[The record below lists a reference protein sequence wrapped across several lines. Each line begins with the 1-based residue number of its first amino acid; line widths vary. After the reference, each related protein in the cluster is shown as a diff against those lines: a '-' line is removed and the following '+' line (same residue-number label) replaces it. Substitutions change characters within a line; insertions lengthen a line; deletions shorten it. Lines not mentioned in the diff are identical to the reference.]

1 MPIPTQRP
9 EDRDRPTVE
18 AIVAVDPPREFR
30 LHPRD
35 RVVAFT
41 AEAAGARQLFTLG
54 LRGGVPLQLTASE
67 KDVSDPDWS
76 SDGRWLAYVR
86 DTAIWAIEADGS
98 GATRIAD
105 HPAGN
110 TVPRWSPDGRT
121 LAFLSRRRGWSQ
133 VWIVDTG
140 LPRRGRPPSS
150 PRAPEPRPL
159 TGAGIDVE
167 DFAWSPDGRSVA
179 VMAQRDPDLTTSQI
193 TIVDVAS
200 GSEDLVAGSGAWET
214 AGRWTP
220 DGGLLFVS
228 DADGWFQ
235 VVHLSADRRMR
246 TVLTEGR
253 REHGEPGGEW
263 GFRPLASPD
272 GRRYVHIEVHDG
284 LVDLVVAPLPAGRGR
299 ARARPA
305 ETARVVNPWPGIWRA
320 VGWLADGSGLVAL
333 GESERRP
340 QDLWLLPV
348 AGAGRRR
355 AAAGPARQLTDSL
368 PAALRPAFLGR
379 RFVEGRRFTFEARDG
394 LRVEG
399 TLWRAEDGAGGSRRA
414 GASGSRK
421 QPIVVVP
428 HGGPTWQA
436 YRRWDP
442 FKQLLAREGFAVAEI
457 DFRGS
462 TGYGRTFRQA
472 NHGEWGHADVHDV
485 IDGTRWLAGHDWA
498 DPERLAIYGGSYGG
512 YMVLCALVEEPS
524 MWRAGVDLFG
534 DSEIAESYRHGDRVG
549 RLDLERQMGRP
560 DDADRVEL
568 YRRGS
573 PVYRAERIEAPLL
586 ILHGRK
592 DKRVVPLMTERMV
605 EALEIEGKHHEVV
618 WYDEEAHGWKRPETK
633 RDAFNRILAFLR
645 RHVLDEE
652 ATAAAAP

>member
-1 MPIPTQRP
+1 MPAAVGPP
-9 EDRDRPTVE
+9 DDRDRPTVE
-18 AIVAVDPPREFR
+18 SIVGVDPPREFR

-35 RVVAFT
+35 RTVAFT
-41 AEAAGARQLFTLG
+41 AEAAGARQLFTLS
-54 LRGGVPLQLTASE
+54 LRGGPAVQVTASE

-76 SDGRWLAYVR
+76 PDGRHLAYVR

-98 GATRIAD
+98 ASFRLAD

-133 VWIVDTG
+133 VWTVDTG
-140 LPRRGRPPSS
+140 LPRRGRPPST
-150 PRAPEPRPL
+150 PRPPEPRPL
-159 TGAGIDVE
+159 TTTGIDVE
-167 DFAWSPDGRSVA
+167 DFAWSPDGRSIA
-179 VMAQRDPDLTTSQI
+179 FMAQRDADLTTSQI
-193 TIVDVAS
+193 TVVDVATADEVQV
-200 GSEDLVAGSGAWET
+200 GGSGAWET
-214 AGRWTP
+214 AARWTP
-220 DGGLLFVS
+220 DGGLLYVS

-235 VVHLSADRRMR
+235 VVHVSSDRRTR
-246 TVLTEGR
+246 TRLTDGE

-284 LVDLVVAPLPAGRGR
+284 LVDLVVAALPATRRGS
-299 ARARPA
+299 A
-305 ETARVVNPWPGIWRA
+305 EPGRVVNPWPGVWRA
-320 VGWLADGSGLVAL
+320 VGWLADGSALVAL

-348 AGAGRRR
+348 PDGGRRR
-355 AAAGPARQLTDSL
+355 GGVRRPRQVTDSL

-379 RFVEGRRFTFEARDG
+379 RFVEGRRFAFDARDG

-399 TLWRAEDGAGGSRRA
+399 TLWRPPEAAARRSRAGGSGRDGKR
-414 GASGSRK
+414 
-421 QPIVVVP
+421 PIVVMP

-436 YRRWDP
+436 FRGWNP
-442 FKQLLAREGFAVAEI
+442 FKQLLAREGFAVADI

-462 TGYGRTFRQA
+462 TGYGRAFRQA
-472 NHGEWGHADVHDV
+472 NHGEWGHGDVHDLV
-485 IDGTRWLAGHDWA
+485 DGTRWLAGQEWA
-498 DPERLAIYGGSYGG
+498 DGERLAIHGGSYGG
-512 YMVLCALVEEPS
+512 YMVLCALVDEPS

-560 DDADRVEL
+560 DDADRAAL

-573 PVYRAERIEAPLL
+573 PVYLAERIEAPLL

-605 EALEIEGKHHEVV
+605 EALEIEGKHHEVA
-618 WYDEEAHGWKRPETK
+618 WYDEEAHGWQKPETK

-645 RHVLDEE
+645 RHVLDED
-652 ATAAAAP
+652 ATAAGPP